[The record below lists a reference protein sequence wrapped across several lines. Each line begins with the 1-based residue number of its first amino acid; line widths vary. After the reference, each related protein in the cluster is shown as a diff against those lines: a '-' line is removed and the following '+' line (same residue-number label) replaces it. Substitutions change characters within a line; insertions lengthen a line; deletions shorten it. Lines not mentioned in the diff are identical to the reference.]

1 MSIFCGTGNNKD
13 NIFNELVTIGAL
25 DSNFK
30 LKNKELFDAKVK
42 EFTAIVNNYFKGK
55 KINKEVLQLLEI
67 DKDNKIR
74 IIDNSV
80 FELLD
85 SSVQEENS
93 LKDVNFSVKTID
105 KLKLLLLNKISNI
118 NKLITKLEKESDKSK
133 VEKLKSLQTELKD
146 LQEKLDDNDILSG
159 VMIFIKDINKQV
171 EITTNILQKDID
183 SGELMDKISF
193 YDTVL
198 QVEPIVKELSDSVNE
213 KFIRNHEINKLLN
226 NLQNNLSTISR
237 NISNVKRDKSS
248 EWLSSLNTNK
258 DLSNEEIENLLSES
272 VDKTSIFGRWLSTA
286 RNSKDE
292 IVSLLVKG
300 VHKALFNARKE
311 AQATNDIFIKDTQK
325 FINHMKS
332 KGIKDSNYEALYG
345 RFLNDDKTHFIKR
358 FSKEQLDAINSYKQ
372 KNKGKINV
380 FTNEEALIAFNKRY
394 PKNKTKGV
402 TYEQVVKTLGIKS
415 KYDLLDNI
423 EKEYYHK
430 IIEQRKVDTS
440 KLTMYVDI
448 YKLPTVS
455 KSLSEVVTNKGLFS
469 SDTLDYVK
477 NDFKIGEF
485 DYNYSNTDING
496 NKVRS
501 LPVFFNGNVTEEN
514 KKELSL
520 NIPNNIM
527 LFSTMSSEH
536 KALAS
541 IENQVLATEEFLK
554 NRNIITTKKG
564 VPVVSN
570 FTKYLINKFG
580 TQKQK
585 DEIKDN
591 FETIK
596 GIESNTYEQAK
607 DFIDQVF
614 YKQGSDRSTLFGKDI
629 TKTIDKV
636 NEYTAI
642 AKLSGNIFQAGST
655 LITGALWT
663 KVEAIGKGVFD
674 SKNLSNAR
682 KMYLGTDGFMVNV
695 LNTNV
700 PSYVKDSFK
709 NSPEA
714 KINLLRKYF
723 QINTKQEFKSD
734 IMQIVDPLNLG
745 FLNNAAEH
753 MTSSILL
760 LSVMDNTF
768 VTNSKGEKLSLNEA
782 IELTEGKLHLKEG
795 YELTDDIA
803 FEVNRK
809 VTELNSQI
817 SGVQT
822 ADDKIAIK
830 KFALGRAIMLFRN
843 WVEPAYTRRFNFQ
856 YDKGGNM
863 IPVYNQSTQTQDFGY
878 YAFTANWLLNS
889 VKQNK
894 LDALLKFKTLYNNLN
909 TEEKLRVKKFLA
921 EQLMIVSFF
930 ILAKTLEYINPD
942 DDEDKY
948 MVVSSLN
955 IMSSRVMDEMGQ
967 FVLPWKTLDLLQT
980 PAAGI
985 SMFETIF
992 DAMNNIAGFELN
1004 LKGDQD
1010 EEFIDFNINN
1020 QYESGKRK
1028 GQYKALTP
1036 FINLTPFGTVE
1047 RLYNINEDNRL
1058 N

>member
-13 NIFNELVTIGAL
+13 NIFNELVTLGAL

-30 LKNKELFDAKVK
+30 LKNKELFDSKVK
-42 EFTAIVNNYFKGK
+42 EYTTIVSNYFKSK
-55 KINKEVLQLLEI
+55 KINKEVLQLLAI
-67 DKDNKIR
+67 DTDNKIR
-74 IIDNSV
+74 IIDNEV

-85 SSVQEENS
+85 KSISDDNT
-93 LKDVNFSVKTID
+93 LKDINFSSKTVD

-118 NKLITKLEKESDKSK
+118 DKLITKLEKEADKSK
-133 VEKLKSLQTELKD
+133 AERLKSLQLELKE

-171 EITTNILQKDID
+171 DITTNNLQKDID
-183 SGELMDKISF
+183 SGDLMEKISF

-198 QVEPIVKELSDSVNE
+198 QVEPIIKELSDSVNE

-226 NLQNNLSTISR
+226 NLQNNLSTISK

-248 EWLSSLNTNK
+248 EWLTSLNTNK
-258 DLSNEEIENLLSES
+258 ELSDDDITNLLDES
-272 VDKTSIFGRWLSTA
+272 IDKTSIFSRWLSTA

-311 AQATNDIFIKDTQK
+311 AQATNDSFIKSTQK
-325 FINHMKS
+325 FIDHMKS
-332 KGIKDSNYEALYG
+332 KGIKDSNFDVLYS
-345 RFLNDDKTHFIKR
+345 RFLDDTKTHFIKR
-358 FSKEQLDAINSYKQ
+358 FDKKQLDAIKSFKQ
-372 KNKGKINV
+372 GNKNKINV
-380 FTNEEALIAFNKRY
+380 FTDEEALNAFYKRY
-394 PKNKTKGV
+394 PKNKTKGI
-402 TYEQVVKTLGIKS
+402 TYEQIVEKLDIKS
-415 KYDLLDNI
+415 KYDLLDNE

-430 IIEQRKVDTS
+430 IIEQRKIDVS
-440 KLTMYVDI
+440 KLSMYVDI

-469 SDTLDYVK
+469 SDTWDYVK

-501 LPVFFNGNVTEEN
+501 LPVFFNGNVIEEN
-514 KKELSL
+514 KNQLSL

-527 LFSTMSSEH
+527 LFSTMASEH
-536 KALAS
+536 KGLAS

-554 NRNIITTKKG
+554 TRNIIATKKG
-564 VPVVSN
+564 VPIVSN
-570 FTKYLINKFG
+570 FTKFLINKFG

-585 DEIKDN
+585 DEAKDN

-596 GIESNTYEQAK
+596 GVESNTYEQAK
-607 DFIDQVF
+607 DFIDQIF

-663 KVEAIGKGVFD
+663 KVEAVGKGVF
-674 SKNLSNAR
+674 SSENLSKAR
-682 KMYLGTDGFMVNV
+682 KMYLGTDGFMINI
-695 LNTNV
+695 LNSNV
-700 PSYVKDSFK
+700 PDYVKDSFK
-709 NSPEA
+709 NSPES

-723 QINTKQEFKSD
+723 QIDTKQEFKSD

-768 VTNSKGEKLSLNEA
+768 VTNDKGEKLSLNEA
-782 IELTEGKLHLKEG
+782 IELTEDGKLQLKEG
-795 YELTDDIA
+795 YQLDDNIA

-809 VTELNSQI
+809 VIELNSQI

-856 YDKGGNM
+856 YDTEGNM
-863 IPVYNQSTQTQDFGY
+863 KPVYNQSTQTQDFGY
-878 YAFTANWLLNS
+878 YAFTANWLFNS

-894 LDALLKFKTLYNNLN
+894 LDALIKFKALYDNLN
-909 TEEKLRVKKFLA
+909 TEEKLRVKKFLT

-930 ILAKTLEYINPD
+930 ILAKALEYINPD
-942 DDEDKY
+942 DDEEKY

-955 IMSSRVMDEMGQ
+955 IMSNRVMDEMGQ
-967 FVLPWKTLDLLQT
+967 FTLPWKTLDLLQT

-985 SMFETIF
+985 SMFETVF
-992 DAMNNIAGFELN
+992 DAMNSIAGFELN
-1004 LKGDQD
+1004 LKDS
-1010 EEFIDFNINN
+1010 EEELIDFNINN

-1028 GQYKALTP
+1028 GQYKVLTP

-1047 RLYNINEDNRL
+1047 RLYNVNEDNRL